1 MVWIIYQ
8 TKQKEHLPYY
18 YYERFYFSEKK
29 GFAYDSVVV
38 KYRLPNWKLDKILI
52 CARVIVRRD
61 KNGRN

>member
-8 TKQKEHLPYY
+8 TKQKEQLPYY
-18 YYERFYFSEKK
+18 YYERLYFSEKK

-52 CARVIVRRD
+52 VQ
-61 KNGRN
+61 G